1 MLSPRHLRTAQSLDA
16 AAMLSQGLLFR
27 SPSRRTSD
35 AGTEGMLPKYG
46 EGSYSK
52 RLQPRAS
59 VLQTLFGAGIMFVLL
74 VSLYS
79 YTRRPAVFIERPATR
94 HLLADDL
101 ILTSYSYFEK
111 DSVQL
116 ANFQFFISVGMG
128 ISSTYKAPANT
139 DFVVVINGPQCTP
152 CKSLSHMLSDDEAA
166 ANVLPTVSSAWTGK
180 GLTMF
185 QRIENEGMDFAA
197 HNVTIEYLRKTNQYR
212 RYKYFIFL
220 NSSVRGPFY
229 PSYMPEGWQWTMAY
243 TQRFIGDV
251 RLVSSSIVCLP
262 PVDAGGY
269 GPKVESWA
277 FAIDQEGLD
286 LVTEAGVFSLHVCK
300 LCNDGVVVKG
310 EYGLSNVLLGK
321 GHNIATLM
329 SKYSPDTNWREERH
343 WHCNSNVHPSRH
355 GTYDSISMHPFETVF
370 LKASWHVGEP
380 HLSKYTEWSLG
391 LAAGSDNT
399 GGTFNEPLYRYA
411 ITLEAQD
418 PNHAA
423 DCFKV
428 LG

>member
-1 MLSPRHLRTAQSLDA
+1 MSSRHGD
-16 AAMLSQGLLFR
+16 GLF
-27 SPSRRTSD
+27 SR
-35 AGTEGMLPKYG
+35 
-46 EGSYSK
+46 

-59 VLQTLFGAGIMFVLL
+59 LLPALLGAGVMFVCL

-79 YTRRPAVFIERPATR
+79 YMPRSAIAEDRPAARG
-94 HLLADDL
+94 LLADDL

-111 DSVQL
+111 DTVQL

-128 ISSTYKAPANT
+128 ISSTYKAPVKT

-152 CKSLSHMLSDDEAA
+152 CKSLHHIVNDDEKAA
-166 ANVLPTVSSAWTGK
+166 AVMPASVSAAWSSP

-185 QRIENEGMDFAA
+185 QRTENQGMDFAA
-197 HNVTIEYLRKTNQYR
+197 HNVTIEYLRKTNQYT
-212 RYKYFIFL
+212 RYQYFIFL

-243 TQRFIGDV
+243 TQRFKPDV

-262 PVDAGGY
+262 SIDAGGY
-269 GPKVESWA
+269 GAKAESWA

-300 LCNDGVVVKG
+300 LCNDGVVVLG
-310 EYGLSNVLLGK
+310 EYGLSNVLLSK

-329 SKYSPDTNWREERH
+329 SKYNPNTDWREERH
-343 WHCNSNVHPSRH
+343 WQCNSNVHPSRH

-380 HLSKYTEWSLG
+380 HTSKYTEWFSG

-399 GGTFNEPLYRYA
+399 GGTFDEPLYRYA
-411 ITLEAQD
+411 ITMEAQYE
-418 PNHAA
+418 NKAA

>member
-1 MLSPRHLRTAQSLDA
+1 MTTRS
-16 AAMLSQGLLFR
+16 LLFR
-27 SPSRRTSD
+27 SPKRLID
-35 AGTEGMLPKYG
+35 AGAGDMLPKSADV
-46 EGSYSK
+46 GSFNRK
-52 RLQPRAS
+52 TPRRTTVCQALIVAGLVAV
-59 VLQTLFGAGIMFVLL
+59 VLSLFQTIPSWRAPPVMPKVARSLL
-74 VSLYS
+74 S
-79 YTRRPAVFIERPATR
+79 
-94 HLLADDL
+94 DDL

-111 DSVQL
+111 DSIQL

-128 ISSTYKAPANT
+128 VSSTYRSPSNT
-139 DFVVVINGPQCTP
+139 HFVVIVNGPQCTP
-152 CKSLSHMLSDDEAA
+152 CKSLSHAVVDDEAA
-166 ANVLPTVSSAWTGK
+166 AAVLPTTSAAWSGN
-180 GLTMF
+180 GLLML

-197 HNVTIEYLRKTNQYR
+197 HNVTIEYLRKKNQYK

-220 NSSVRGPFY
+220 NSSIRGPFY

-243 TQRFIGDV
+243 TQRFKRDV
-251 RLVSSSIVCLP
+251 KLVSSSIVCLP
-262 PVDAGGY
+262 KVDAGGY

-277 FAIDQEGLD
+277 FAIDQEALD
-286 LVTEAGVFSLHVCK
+286 LVTAAGVFHLRTCK
-300 LCNDGVVVKG
+300 LCDDGVVVMG
-310 EYGLSNVLLGK
+310 EYGLSNILLSK
-321 GHNIATLM
+321 NFNIATLM
-329 SKYSPDTNWREERH
+329 SRYNPDTDWREERH

-380 HLSKYTEWSLG
+380 HLARYTSWFLG

-418 PNHAA
+418 PNNAA

-428 LG
+428 ASTTLEQVG